1 VDPSQTSVLRPI
13 WLIVSA
19 SPRAERGSDRAILT
33 SDDMVQSSAAG
44 YDDPVAGIDEA
55 SARSVLAAMQAQL
68 ARDPVAALGLVANA
82 TTDDVRAAFL
92 QLTKQYHPVRFGR
105 MALDI
110 QRLSNEV
117 FLALRAAHDALAKA
131 SRRPSG
137 PLPLAPRGTSSLGSQ
152 AQAPMS
158 LPAPAS
164 QGATAASGR
173 PPQPVQPPRPVRTLS
188 SSESGERAPVQPPRP
203 GRTLSSSESG
213 ERAPVQPPRTMTPSL
228 GVKLPV
234 TRPSG
239 PQPVSRP
246 PLPGR
251 QTGSHAVVVPADEA
265 TVLELLQRHQWD
277 QARSALHQLSARDPT
292 SKRIRALV
300 CYARGREAQLDR
312 RVDDARV
319 ELQDALELDPE
330 LQLAKTALTE
340 LFTRRK

>member
-1 VDPSQTSVLRPI
+1 
-13 WLIVSA
+13 
-19 SPRAERGSDRAILT
+19 
-33 SDDMVQSSAAG
+33 MVQSSAAG

-188 SSESGERAPVQPPRP
+188 SSESGERAPVQPPR
-203 GRTLSSSESG
+203 
-213 ERAPVQPPRTMTPSL
+213 TMTPSL

>member
-1 VDPSQTSVLRPI
+1 
-13 WLIVSA
+13 
-19 SPRAERGSDRAILT
+19 
-33 SDDMVQSSAAG
+33 MVQSSAAG
-44 YDDPVAGIDEA
+44 YDAHVAGIDEA
-55 SARSVLAAMQAQL
+55 SARTVLAAMQARL

-131 SRRPSG
+131 SRRLSG
-137 PLPLAPRGTSSLGSQ
+137 PIPAPPRGASALGSQ
-152 AQAPMS
+152 AQAPMPS
-158 LPAPAS
+158 PVPAPAPVL
-164 QGATAASGR
+164 QGAPVAPGR
-173 PPQPVQPPRPVRTLS
+173 PPQPAPPQRS
-188 SSESGERAPVQPPRP
+188 A
-203 GRTLSSSESG
+203 RTLSSSESG
-213 ERAPVQPPRTMTPSL
+213 ERAPVQPPRTMTPAL

-234 TRPSG
+234 TRPPG
-239 PQPVSRP
+239 PQPALRP
-246 PLPGR
+246 PIPGR
-251 QTGSHAVVVPADEA
+251 QTGNHPVVVPADEA

-277 QARSALHQLSARDPT
+277 QARTALHQLSARDPT

-300 CYARGREAQLDR
+300 CYARGREAQLDG

-319 ELQDALELDPE
+319 ELQDALELAPD